1 MKDTRSHIIRLADEL
16 IRSKGYNAF
25 SYADISKELNIK
37 NAAIHYYFPS
47 KSDLGAAVID
57 HTTERF
63 KETIAAWEALPYETQ
78 LHQYTCMHNK
88 TRENRWVCL
97 MGALSPVHD
106 TLSPEMQQKLKE
118 MAESILQWL
127 TGLLEKGKAD
137 GRFHFTETPKA
148 KAYCIQ
154 SSLLA
159 SLLLNKVLQNDVC
172 QVIQQNIQET

>member
-1 MKDTRSHIIRLADEL
+1 MKDTRSHIISLADEL

-25 SYADISKELNIK
+25 SYADISKQLNIK

-47 KSDLGAAVID
+47 KSDLGVAVIET
-57 HTTERF
+57 TTEKF
-63 KETIAAWEALPYETQ
+63 CETITAWQSLPYETQ
-78 LHQYTCMHNK
+78 LHRYTCMHEK
-88 TRENRWVCL
+88 TRENKWVCL

-106 TLSPEMQQKLKE
+106 TLSPDMQQKLKE
-118 MAESILQWL
+118 MAERILQWL
-127 TGLLEKGKAD
+127 TELLEKGKAD
-137 GRFHFTETPKA
+137 GSFHFTETPRA

-172 QVIQQNIQET
+172 EVIRQNIQET

>member
-1 MKDTRSHIIRLADEL
+1 MKDTRSHIISLADEL

-25 SYADISKELNIK
+25 SYADISKQLHIK

-47 KSDLGAAVID
+47 KSDLGVAVIET
-57 HTTERF
+57 TTEKF
-63 KETIAAWEALPYETQ
+63 CETITSWQSLPYETQ
-78 LHQYTCMHNK
+78 LHRYTCMHEK

-106 TLSPEMQQKLKE
+106 TLSPDMQQKLKE
-118 MAESILQWL
+118 MAERILQWL
-127 TGLLEKGKAD
+127 TELLENGKAD
-137 GRFHFTETPKA
+137 GSFHFTETPRA

-172 QVIQQNIQET
+172 EVIRQNIQET